1 MGQSCEISLG
11 KHGYGL
17 VECLQSVLRYKT
29 LGQGPAYYLMGKRV
43 SKQVEIADAV
53 VRFNIGDVRQP
64 ITGSRWEAYILLY
77 GSCTSGSYDWSWW
90 YDGVLRREA

>member
-53 VRFNIGDVRQP
+53 VRFNIGDVRHP
-64 ITGSRWEAYILLY
+64 
-77 GSCTSGSYDWSWW
+77 
-90 YDGVLRREA
+90 